1 MLIEF
6 KEGSLEAIAKR
17 AIERKTGARGLRA
30 ILEEIMLD
38 IMYDIPSS
46 NNIEKV
52 IITPECI
59 LEGAKP
65 EIVYNENRMPLRKSK
80 KVPHKPDQRL
90 A

>member
-1 MLIEF
+1 MVEF
-6 KEGSLEAIAKR
+6 KEGSLEAVAKK

-52 IITPECI
+52 IITKECI
-59 LEGAKP
+59 ADGAKP
-65 EIVYNENRMPLRKSK
+65 EIIYNENRVPLRRTK